1 MLVKAKKSVKTWVF
15 VYLAMIAAVFTHRG
29 DAMSLPEVGNLSPV
43 IISSDAPKLRIDS
56 LVQRSD
62 I

>member
-15 VYLAMIAAVFTHRG
+15 VYLAMIAAVFTDRG